1 MYLPSDISVGIFVD
15 KQNSP
20 APFFLQNAFFPQKS
34 VSFPKPSST
43 RPPATPGDNQQVYV
57 PVDLQK
63 AWASLHGL
71 PVDPTALEGITQLQ
85 GWMGIFGPHETSC
98 WKVYRSANF
107 PGKCTAGSH

>member
-1 MYLPSDISVGIFVD
+1 MLVFFD

-20 APFFLQNAFFPQKS
+20 PPCSLQNAFLPKKCQVSPNHHQLDHPQ
-34 VSFPKPSST
+34 V
-43 RPPATPGDNQQVYV
+43 RGGDNQQVYV

-85 GWMGIFGPHETSC
+85 GWMEVYKSGVFLP
-98 WKVYRSANF
+98 WKI
-107 PGKCTAGSH
+107 